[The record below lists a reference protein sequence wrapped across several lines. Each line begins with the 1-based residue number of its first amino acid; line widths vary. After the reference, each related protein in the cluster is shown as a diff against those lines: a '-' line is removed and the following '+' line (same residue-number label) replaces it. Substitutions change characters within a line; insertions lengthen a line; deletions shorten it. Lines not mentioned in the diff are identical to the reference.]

1 MYIIKKVQKYIN
13 HKNKEIVKKQ
23 AYRFLTTLNTK
34 FIPKT
39 ILKKNSTTNTQKNP
53 VLFSIVIIIA

>member
-39 ILKKNSTTNTQKNP
+39 ILKK
-53 VLFSIVIIIA
+53 IVPQIHKKIQYYFQ